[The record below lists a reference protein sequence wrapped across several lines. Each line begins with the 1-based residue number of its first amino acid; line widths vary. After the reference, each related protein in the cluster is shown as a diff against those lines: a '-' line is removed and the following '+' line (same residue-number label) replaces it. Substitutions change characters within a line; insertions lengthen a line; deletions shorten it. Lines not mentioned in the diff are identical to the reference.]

1 MEEEIIETK
10 TVDDF
15 LNSPSADNFIALGE
29 SRDELILR
37 EAKVDYFSF
46 KLPQFSWRTFQK
58 GGSIDVNIFIPILMK
73 VSSLAV
79 SSKENVSKLAL
90 DCSEKLFKELFTW
103 SENSNNSSVV
113 NNTILVHLGLI
124 KVYNYEGVKL
134 RMKTYFF
141 FISE

>member
-1 MEEEIIETK
+1 M
-10 TVDDF
+10 
-15 LNSPSADNFIALGE
+15 
-29 SRDELILR
+29 
-37 EAKVDYFSF
+37 
-46 KLPQFSWRTFQK
+46 RTFQK

-124 KVYNYEGVKL
+124 KVY
-134 RMKTYFF
+134 
-141 FISE
+141 I

>member
-1 MEEEIIETK
+1 ME
-10 TVDDF
+10 
-15 LNSPSADNFIALGE
+15 
-29 SRDELILR
+29 
-37 EAKVDYFSF
+37 
-46 KLPQFSWRTFQK
+46 TFQK

-124 KVYNYEGVKL
+124 KVYNHEGVKL